1 MTSVHSKKLIEELIV
16 VAKWKDCLQRFMS
29 VLRINLFLVD
39 PLGRV
44 IVSPLS
50 DGGNFPY
57 GGGLLS
63 EMLRCSGAEGE
74 NFLRSFA
81 AFGDYKEFKG
91 CCDLHAFMIPLKG
104 YGLEFAYMV
113 VGPVILNKR
122 LDDEVYRRQ
131 AAEYGF
137 SPEDVLNHVNELR
150 VVSHIAMNGILDL
163 LATIGRELVD
173 MQAENQILQKRKL
186 QRDVF
191 PEGIAEEVEA
201 LYETASIDELLVSVL
216 EIALRLSGASSGS
229 IMMVDEEQKNL
240 SVRVSR
246 GLDTVLAGRAVTR
259 IGEGVSGVAVRDN
272 RAFMIKGT
280 DGDSTIRTFLKRSNL
295 SDSAVIPLAGRN
307 RVHGVL
313 NINATDSNNLI
324 SSNFSYLQNLSRLVS
339 TVLDV

>member
-1 MTSVHSKKLIEELIV
+1 MGVTGRDFSHLFILSFNP
-16 VAKWKDCLQRFMS
+16 AGFPDCPENAGSIRKAPGF
-29 VLRINLFLVD
+29 RDIY
-39 PLGRV
+39 
-44 IVSPLS
+44 SPCNTGYYKYS
-50 DGGNFPY
+50 D
-57 GGGLLS
+57 
-63 EMLRCSGAEGE
+63 
-74 NFLRSFA
+74 
-81 AFGDYKEFKG
+81 
-91 CCDLHAFMIPLKG
+91 
-104 YGLEFAYMV
+104 
-113 VGPVILNKR
+113 
-122 LDDEVYRRQ
+122 
-131 AAEYGF
+131 EYGF